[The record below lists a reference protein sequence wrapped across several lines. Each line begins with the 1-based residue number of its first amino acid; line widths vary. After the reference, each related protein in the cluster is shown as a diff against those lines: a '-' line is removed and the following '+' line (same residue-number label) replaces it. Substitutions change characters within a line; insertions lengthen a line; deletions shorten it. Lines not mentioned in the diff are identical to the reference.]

1 MGRQMAVRLCPV
13 EMTQIHTYDTETIWL
28 TKQYPNSK
36 NTNRHAKAEGEYFKG
51 PQHQMK
57 DYRLKTAE
65 REREHWSSSG

>member
-36 NTNRHAKAEGEYFKG
+36 NTNRHAKMEGGNFKG
-51 PQHQMK
+51 PQPQMK
-57 DYRLKTAE
+57 NYRLKTAE
-65 REREHWSSSG
+65 KEKEHWSSSG